1 MKKFLLAGA
10 AAIAFASGAQA
21 ADLGVPRGA
30 VAAAVVAPVF
40 NWTGV
45 SLGAHLGAVVNHDR
59 VVIPAYGPPGIF
71 TRSPT
76 SLMIGGQLGYNYQI
90 NNVVLGVEADLSY
103 LAGAQSGLSGNGGTE
118 LFRVR
123 PDYNGSIRGRLGFA
137 ADRALF
143 YVTGGVAFHGLTGN
157 FDNPNLTGSRRYNY
171 VGGTVGAGIEYAV
184 TNNWTVR
191 GEYLYGIYG
200 SKRAVF
206 GGPVDIRPQTHTFR
220 VGVNY
225 LFSTGPSAVVA
236 RY

>member
-1 MKKFLLAGA
+1 MRKVLVATAMALGV
-10 AAIAFASGAQA
+10 ASGAQA
-21 ADLGVPRGA
+21 ADLAAPRTPI
-30 VAAAVVAPVF
+30 AAAVVAPAF
-40 NWTGV
+40 SWTGFYV
-45 SLGAHLGAVVNHDR
+45 GAHIGAVANQDR
-59 VVIPAYGPPGIF
+59 VNIPAYGPPGQY

-90 NNVVLGVEADLSY
+90 NNVVFGLEADLSY
-103 LAGAQSGLSGNGGTE
+103 LSGSRTGPSDNGAGE

-123 PDYNGSIRGRLGFA
+123 PDYNASIRARLGFA

-143 YVTGGVAFHGLTGN
+143 YLTGGVAFHGLSAN
-157 FDNPNLTGSRRYNY
+157 FDNPFNGPRRYNY

-184 TNNWTVR
+184 TNNWTLR
-191 GEYLYGIYG
+191 GEYLYGFYG
-200 SKRAVF
+200 NKTAVF

-220 VGVNY
+220 IGINY